1 MDVHYYVVEDG
12 KRVYYPGP
20 GKPPIYI
27 QAIFDNCSMPEMNFF
42 FILGE
47 CLDWTKQGDDEQ
59 VIKPL
64 VEFLAQYGDRIIFA
78 FDDRMAQLL
87 YELDTEAIAKK
98 SMGKKGIFSVD
109 GFLYARCAALVNGRG
124 YYNEIKKGKR
134 RLNPDLWFEAL
145 LYVPAKAWALLHG
158 TTVEAYSK
166 AHRTMVSYETY
177 SNREGW
183 KPASDDCAR

>member
-1 MDVHYYVVEDG
+1 MDDHYYVVEDG

-20 GKPPIYI
+20 EKPPVYI
-27 QAIFDNCSMPEMNFF
+27 QAIYDSQRMPEMNFF

-64 VEFLAQYGDRIIFA
+64 IDFLAGYGDRIIFA
-78 FDDRMAQLL
+78 FDDCMAQLL
-87 YELDTEAIAKK
+87 YEIDTEAVAKK

-109 GFLYARCAALVNGRG
+109 AFLYSRCAALVNGRG
-124 YYNEIKKGKR
+124 YYNQIRSGKR
-134 RLNPDLWFEAL
+134 KLNPNLWFEAL
-145 LYVPAKAWALLHG
+145 LYVPAKAWAQLHE
-158 TTVEAYSK
+158 TSIDFYAD
-166 AHRTMVSYETY
+166 AHRTPVCYETY

-183 KPASDDCAR
+183 SSGGAEM